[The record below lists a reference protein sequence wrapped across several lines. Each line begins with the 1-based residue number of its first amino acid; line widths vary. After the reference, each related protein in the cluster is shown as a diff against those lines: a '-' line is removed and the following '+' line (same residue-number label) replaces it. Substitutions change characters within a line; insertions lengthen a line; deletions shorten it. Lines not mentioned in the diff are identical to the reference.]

1 MPKQANMQLIYISA
15 WAFQKAKKE
24 YVQDLNYTG
33 FEQITYQLSIHTN
46 RTLG

>member
-1 MPKQANMQLIYISA
+1 MLKEADMWLISA
-15 WAFQKAKKE
+15 WAIKKAKRE

-46 RTLG
+46 RTLV